1 MPRDGAIIFGDLIGK
16 LDVLPIECPKCG
28 RSGRHRL
35 AQLIA
40 RHGRNEKV
48 FTWLHENQR
57 FGQGLSMSVSERLTD
72 SNQPSRQVR
81 KVPCVDG
88 SELARRIFTFAGVGR
103 CSHVFGLLARFA

>member
-72 SNQPSRQVR
+72 SNQMSRQVR
-81 KVPCVDG
+81 KVPICMARPRVARG
-88 SELARRIFTFAGVGR
+88 SSKTDERESCINVL
-103 CSHVFGLLARFA
+103 GL